1 MVSQNMGHNPHI
13 PILLS
18 QNLTYNFPLDEVQN
32 QRNGSN
38 SCRPLNTTNFHELVK
53 NMISSDQEGL
63 STQNPSSSSSS
74 SSSISF
80 GNFNL
85 NETLLNETID
95 TKNVDEM
102 WKEIVHQDQVNQQ
115 QMALGETTVLESV
128 INPQPLM
135 GINPTD
141 VVQKGDWFKF
151 LTVDSNFQVP
161 AMGFEDVGIGQSEN
175 QMGFSLPMSMV
186 PVSYLDSQ
194 ESVWRKDEV
203 RDEMMEKTIA
213 RRQKRMIKNRES
225 AARSRARK
233 QAYTRQ
239 LEHKVFQFRKI
250 NSWLKKK
257 KELNMLTSQHS
268 TSKPRMQL
276 RRTNSALF

>member
-38 SCRPLNTTNFHELVK
+38 SSRPLNTTNFHELVK

-63 STQNPSSSSSS
+63 SIQNPSSSSSS
-74 SSSISF
+74 SSSSVSF

-85 NETLLNETID
+85 NKTLLNETID
-95 TKNVDEM
+95 TDEM

-115 QMALGETTVLESV
+115 QMALEETTVLESV

-135 GINPTD
+135 AINLTD

-194 ESVWRKDEV
+194 VSARKDEV

-233 QAYTRQ
+233 QVSARVGFVAFFDSSLKYPPK
-239 LEHKVFQFRKI
+239 LCPNASHKVKLC
-250 NSWLKKK
+250 N
-257 KELNMLTSQHS
+257 
-268 TSKPRMQL
+268 
-276 RRTNSALF
+276 